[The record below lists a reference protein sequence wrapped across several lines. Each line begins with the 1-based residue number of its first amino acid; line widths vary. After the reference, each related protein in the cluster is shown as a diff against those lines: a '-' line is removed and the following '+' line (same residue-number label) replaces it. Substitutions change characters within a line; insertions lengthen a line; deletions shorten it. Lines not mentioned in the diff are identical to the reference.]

1 MRGIHRWPVDSP
13 RKGPVTRKCF
23 HLMTSCILYAFHHM
37 NLIRSMGAGRHFKVD
52 TLFLRYRESH
62 YRDKTAP
69 SYLYNGNPY
78 TVKMVSLYWDGP
90 LVSTYCTLCCQVRY
104 WPYHWYWPC
113 QCLSCTWFLSLYYIS
128 VMGRYQTY
136 MGVDSCYFWSTKH
149 IKV

>member
-78 TVKMVSLYWDGP
+78 TVKMVSLYWDAP

-104 WPYHWYWPC
+104 WPCHWYW
-113 QCLSCTWFLSLYYIS
+113 LYVFLARASLACIIS
-128 VMGRYQTY
+128 VSWDDIKRI
-136 MGVDSCYFWSTKH
+136 WESTAA
-149 IKV
+149 ISGAPSP